1 MEKRTGSYISSR
13 DQKYLEKLKLEVLPF
28 LPDFCNDFFVGI
40 GMNTTVLTRFN
51 YATDLRTFFYYL
63 TSSDGPFSG
72 MSGNQ
77 IRLEDINK
85 LKSRD
90 IERYLAFLDGYY
102 SPLNNV
108 YRHDSDSAKARKFC
122 SVRALFRYLY
132 INEMINQ
139 NVTLR
144 VSMPKIR
151 EKAIIHLDNEEVSDI
166 FDCLS
171 VEDSFGDTR
180 QNTYNQN
187 NTKVRDTAIITLLL
201 NTGIRVSECVGLN
214 VDDINFKSRSFI
226 VSRKGGKQAI
236 LYFNDE
242 VDKALSDYLIF
253 REELIKNKHIDPSNV
268 VALFLSTQMK
278 RISVRAVELVV
289 KKYVAQTDCLKKI
302 TPHKLRSTYGT
313 ALYKETKD
321 IYVVAEVLGHKDI
334 NTTKKHYAA
343 ISDDIIKSATDK
355 VSFGNHFDDKP
366 L

>member
-1 MEKRTGSYISSR
+1 MEKRNNYISAR
-13 DQKYLEKLKLEVLPF
+13 DQKYLDKLKKEVLPY
-28 LPDFCNDFFVGI
+28 LPAFCDDFFVGI
-40 GMNTTVLTRFN
+40 GMNTTVLTRYN
-51 YATDLRTFFYYL
+51 YATDLRTFFHYL
-63 TSSDGPFSG
+63 SSDEGPFPG
-72 MSGNQ
+72 A
-77 IRLEDINK
+77 DIKELDLSDMNK
-85 LKSRD
+85 VKSRD
-90 IERYLAFLDGYY
+90 IERFLAYLDGYY
-102 SPLNNV
+102 SPIGNT
-108 YRHDSDSAKARKFC
+108 YQHDSDSAKARKFC

-132 INEMINQ
+132 INELIEQ

-151 EKAIIHLDNEEVSDI
+151 EKAIIHLDEDEISEV

-214 VDDINFKSRSFI
+214 VDDINFKTRSFI
-226 VSRKGGKQAI
+226 VTRKGGKQTI
-236 LYFNDE
+236 LYFNEE
-242 VDKALSDYLIF
+242 VEKMLSEYLIF
-253 REELIKNKHIDPSNV
+253 RDELLKTKKIDPSGV
-268 VALFLSTQMK
+268 DALFLSTQMK

-289 KKYVAQTDCLKKI
+289 KKYVGQTNCLKKI

-313 ALYKETKD
+313 ALYRETKD

-343 ISDDIIKSATDK
+343 ISDDIIKSASNK
-355 VSFGNHFDDKP
+355 VSFGKNNTENP
-366 L
+366 S